1 MDCTGKAVAIIRTAL
16 WGQLGGREG
25 TVDGAAGGVC
35 VCEGGGDTNCML
47 EEEDQIMKRM
57 RE

>member
-35 VCEGGGDTNCML
+35 VCGGGHTNCML